1 MKAIQSIKAC
11 QATHHSWCTPTISVN
26 NNGVLLGSSM
36 DNIIKATREAS
47 NAAAV
52 TESLNASNGDGVMMP
67 PFLALDLLLYPYQLY
82 KHCLAG
88 ANAMTLIVGT
98 LEGKDMLYLTKIASI
113 V

>member
-1 MKAIQSIKAC
+1 
-11 QATHHSWCTPTISVN
+11 
-26 NNGVLLGSSM
+26 M
-36 DNIIKATREAS
+36 DNIIKATREVS

-52 TESLNASNGDGVMMP
+52 TESLNASNRDGVVMP